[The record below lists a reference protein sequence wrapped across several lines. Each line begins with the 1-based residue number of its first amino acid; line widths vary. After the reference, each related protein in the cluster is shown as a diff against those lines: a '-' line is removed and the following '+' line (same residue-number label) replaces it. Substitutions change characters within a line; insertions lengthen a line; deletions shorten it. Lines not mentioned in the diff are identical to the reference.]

1 VNSIL
6 ILELIVGMVISFTLL
21 GILIWAVKGGQF
33 EDSKRMMNGLLYD
46 TEEDLQIA
54 VKREQKIKELKDK
67 KANKINQE

>member
-1 VNSIL
+1 MNSIL